1 MGELIDALL
10 KLARFGRT
18 ELKRERLDLGL
29 IATEIAAELNAGD
42 PGRDVEIHI
51 APGLS
56 ASGDPVLVRSL
67 LQNLLGNAWKFS
79 RGREGARIEVGQS
92 GIGGE
97 FFVRDNGSGFDMQ
110 YAGKLFRPFQRL
122 HSEEEFAG
130 DGIGLAST
138 KRIVERHGGT
148 IRAEGKAGEG
158 ATFWFTLP
166 DPPTE

>member
-1 MGELIDALL
+1 MGELIEALL
-10 KLARFGRT
+10 KLARFGRM
-18 ELKRERLDLGL
+18 ELKRERLNLSL
-29 IATEIAAELNAGD
+29 IATEIAAELDAGD
-42 PGRDVEIHI
+42 PGREVEVAV
-51 APGLS
+51 APEMF
-56 ASGDPVLVRSL
+56 ASGDRVLVRSM

-79 RGREGARIEVGQS
+79 RGHDGARIDIGQS
-92 GIGGE
+92 GAGGE

-130 DGIGLAST
+130 DGIGLASA